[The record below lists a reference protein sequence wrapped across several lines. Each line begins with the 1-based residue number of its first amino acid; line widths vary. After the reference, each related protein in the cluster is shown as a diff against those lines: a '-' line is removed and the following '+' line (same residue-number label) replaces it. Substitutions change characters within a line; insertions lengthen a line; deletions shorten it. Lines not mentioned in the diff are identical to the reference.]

1 MSVEY
6 LKLLLSAAEEML
18 TTAST
23 LPESTGR
30 QEALQ
35 MVRAYVSSIAL
46 LMNAIE
52 IGLKAKNK

>member
-18 TTAST
+18 TTVST

-35 MVRAYVSSIAL
+35 MVGAYVSSIAL

-52 IGLKAKNK
+52 FDLQAKVQ